1 MFRWRNSWRVAREKI
16 SLGLMLLLAS
26 FMIYFPLSP
35 VVTSDPLPNSE
46 LQALNEYPNWVG
58 SGGQCDGSSDC
69 CSSSP
74 AGPAGTGPLFGLTFP
89 QVADTADLANRID
102 SYISKTVP
110 TSPLAGLGAV
120 FVAAGQKYNVN
131 PALEVGIADKESTL
145 GLNEDANSYDAWG
158 LTAKGDIP
166 DYPYDGTEYV
176 FPSWTIGIYESTK
189 YTSVTYVVPD
199 ATYYS
204 TSVAQFMTHYT
215 PDIPGV
221 QSSAQQTQV
230 TLGVMHDIL
239 DGIATQPGV
248 AAVDTSTTSDSSTG
262 CSTTDTLG
270 TTTSPTTGSTINIQ
284 PIHIIQHD
292 AFGMGDGP
300 MGHQPTMIGL
310 HFTGGNPQ
318 TPDDVVSY
326 LMDPSGIKGCN
337 HITHSCS
344 VQLTVDP
351 KGNVYQ
357 LTSQLNV
364 ITENIINFN
373 DADIGIE
380 IMGADE
386 QTLLANNT
394 QFDAVVSLVVQLMK
408 QYNIQMVED
417 FTTKS
422 GLMGHIECD
431 DWSQAHLGTT
441 FQGIYVGETV
451 GSTDSHQDPGLTY
464 MSNVRAAVGPALTQ

>member
-189 YTSVTYVVPD
+189 YTSV
-199 ATYYS
+199 
-204 TSVAQFMTHYT
+204 
-215 PDIPGV
+215 
-221 QSSAQQTQV
+221 
-230 TLGVMHDIL
+230 
-239 DGIATQPGV
+239 
-248 AAVDTSTTSDSSTG
+248 
-262 CSTTDTLG
+262 
-270 TTTSPTTGSTINIQ
+270 
-284 PIHIIQHD
+284 
-292 AFGMGDGP
+292 
-300 MGHQPTMIGL
+300 
-310 HFTGGNPQ
+310 
-318 TPDDVVSY
+318 
-326 LMDPSGIKGCN
+326 
-337 HITHSCS
+337 
-344 VQLTVDP
+344 
-351 KGNVYQ
+351 
-357 LTSQLNV
+357 
-364 ITENIINFN
+364 
-373 DADIGIE
+373 
-380 IMGADE
+380 
-386 QTLLANNT
+386 
-394 QFDAVVSLVVQLMK
+394 
-408 QYNIQMVED
+408 
-417 FTTKS
+417 
-422 GLMGHIECD
+422 
-431 DWSQAHLGTT
+431 
-441 FQGIYVGETV
+441 
-451 GSTDSHQDPGLTY
+451 
-464 MSNVRAAVGPALTQ
+464 